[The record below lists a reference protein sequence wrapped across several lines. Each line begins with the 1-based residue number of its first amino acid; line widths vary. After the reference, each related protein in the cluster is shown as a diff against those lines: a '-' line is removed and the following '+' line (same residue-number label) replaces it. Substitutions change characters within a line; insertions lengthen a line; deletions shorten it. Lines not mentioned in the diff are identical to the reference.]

1 MKRNFQYGAPGAQ
14 PPSASPTAY
23 GQPPPPAG
31 PAPPLPASGPS
42 QAAYAN
48 YGYGS
53 VPPPRNAA
61 APLHGA
67 VAANSQQYQWNQ
79 PWQQPQQQPQHPYPQ
94 PQPSP
99 IGAPASGQF
108 AAPRPPPQ
116 SGPYRGPTGPNAG
129 SPPAHQAA
137 AYSPHQSTRPVPYP
151 YQAQSPSQ
159 HQQSPVPSAYGYVP
173 PMSQHQ
179 NVAPMNLQNDAQ
191 NWPGAYVPGSQVG
204 PPNKKPRHQ
213 PPAAPGPQAPSP
225 YGPPG
230 AAPMAPVGGY
240 PAQQPNAWQVP
251 SGASAPHMNPHP
263 VPGPPLLHGRA
274 PPGGGVAAPGRGM
287 NRNGAQNRSNA
298 PQGASGQRTGLPA
311 NPAASVNAASAPNG
325 QTRAWGSKTALASGT
340 GSSIQAGRRV
350 SSASSARSDKNAGT
364 GSAKR
369 QNAAPQKMVPPDA
382 PRGPNNA
389 RNKAAA
395 VSSNVSAASTLKNG
409 SSASVQGSAG
419 TRSASHAT
427 AAAGST
433 AGDVGAADVVSAKDS
448 GVSSKRAHTDFRIL
462 GLEIKQLDWSW
473 IAPEALAKDTVDVP
487 DTTIVPSNLDQ
498 HSEARV
504 AEQKSPIA
512 LASDGST
519 VVTGNDVDEGS
530 VQAEP
535 SVQADEAHVAVDENA
550 ASDERF
556 HAQNEEAKIE
566 NQDVAEENSDDEDEG
581 EDAEGDDDDDEDGQG
596 DAEADDDEDAQS
608 DIDADADADADG
620 DAERDTTMS
629 LADTDAAASEPQ
641 QSMAPTSDP
650 SSKSVKASEKPP
662 TQSTKVSRASRAK
675 TIANLRDSTKLRL
688 CFAAMSNPGPEGAP
702 TGPKTSLAQETQVK
716 VEEPT
721 QNESPADKAK
731 QEPDTSE
738 TVKVEDQ
745 QSASAED
752 GSSEEVG
759 SKSEAK
765 DVPIPEAD
773 EEMHAA
779 GSDVPQAGQR
789 LGALD
794 QNDPAESADLAPA
807 NRDAEVKSEMESTAA
822 STGVQDEATGPHQV
836 STSQTAVDTT
846 TSSTTL
852 NGKHA
857 RANTSPQAKGPP
869 QLSSNRIFLSF
880 AANRKRLAIDAEAV
894 TSVKIHRSEHWIEIR
909 IDAARQADQSALK
922 KGENYLVCRGTLL
935 ERRGKGQENYAAI
948 TRSDIEVAWKASEAA
963 DVDPNS
969 PSQNEASQDEHL
981 ELPPFFRLDESSS
994 EVVLQVHLDPS
1005 APLPEP
1011 AWLRKNDVD
1020 DLLVSLQR
1028 GSTAVARKLD
1038 ASASAATVQ
1047 HVWAG
1052 KIEVMDPDPPPSMST
1067 FLYEWVKESFI
1078 GSQRERRRFVDELL
1092 GEKKRERSAEEPAK
1106 VKVEGDGEADLS
1118 KKPIKTEEAAEQA
1131 KEETEGQRDA
1141 RVARAFVEIVL
1152 RLIKGERISPPST
1165 GTSSSAEASSHFSR
1179 ALSSTSY
1186 TSSTTHPGLFMLGL
1200 LDISLPADVSA
1211 DAASKVRA
1219 KVDEMLME
1227 MPRAT
1232 LIKAV
1237 DLTWKDVVESG
1248 RKGGAATAGAA
1259 AAQSASANVKTV
1271 SRNRGHQHGGRH
1283 QHQRQRQHG
1292 GGGGGGGGRPGKR
1305 KRG

>member
-1 MKRNFQYGAPGAQ
+1 MKRNLQYGAPGAQ
-14 PPSASPTAY
+14 PPAASPTAY

-53 VPPPRNAA
+53 VAPPRTAA
-61 APLHGA
+61 APLNSA

-79 PWQQPQQQPQHPYPQ
+79 PWQQPQPQQPYPQ
-94 PQPSP
+94 PQPNP
-99 IGAPASGQF
+99 IGAPGSGHF

-116 SGPYRGPTGPNAG
+116 SGPYRVPTGSNAG
-129 SPPAHQAA
+129 SPPLHQAA
-137 AYSPHQSTRPVPYP
+137 AYNLHQSTRPAPYP
-151 YQAQSPSQ
+151 YQAQSPSH

-179 NVAPMNLQNDAQ
+179 NSAPMNVQNDAQ
-191 NWPGAYVPGSQVG
+191 NWPGAYVPGSQAG

-240 PAQQPNAWQVP
+240 PAQQPYAWQAP
-251 SGASAPHMNPHP
+251 SVASAPHMNPHP
-263 VPGPPLLHGRA
+263 VPGPPVLHNRA
-274 PPGGGVAAPGRGM
+274 PSGGGMHANASGTGGVGAPGRGM

-298 PQGASGQRTGLPA
+298 SQGASGQRSGLPA

-325 QTRAWGSKTALASGT
+325 QVRAWGSKTAVASGT

-395 VSSNVSAASTLKNG
+395 ASSSDASAASTLSNK
-409 SSASVQGSAG
+409 SSVLVQGSAG
-419 TRSASHAT
+419 SRSAMHDT
-427 AAAGST
+427 A
-433 AGDVGAADVVSAKDS
+433 AGDVAAADVASAKDN
-448 GVSSKRAHTDFRIL
+448 GVGPKRAHTDFRIL

-473 IAPEALAKDTVDVP
+473 FAPEALAKDAVD
-487 DTTIVPSNLDQ
+487 SSLDQ
-498 HSEARV
+498 DSKAGVDGQKCPV
-504 AEQKSPIA
+504 AP
-512 LASDGST
+512 ASDGST
-519 VVTGNDVDEGS
+519 VVTGNDAVDGS
-530 VQAEP
+530 VQAEQ
-535 SVQADEAHVAVDENA
+535 SVQEEEAHDHVDDENA
-550 ASDERF
+550 APDERS
-556 HAQNEEAKIE
+556 HAQDEEANSEIR
-566 NQDVAEENSDDEDEG
+566 DVAEENSDDEDED
-581 EDAEGDDDDDEDGQG
+581 EDAEGDDDDDDGDDGQG
-596 DAEADDDEDAQS
+596 DAEADDDEHAQS
-608 DIDADADADADG
+608 HIDADADAN
-620 DAERDTTMS
+620 AEGDTTMS

-650 SSKSVKASEKPP
+650 SSELVKASEKLP
-662 TQSTKVSRASRAK
+662 TQSSKMSKASRAK
-675 TIANLRDSTKLRL
+675 VISNLRDSTKLRL

-702 TGPKTSLAQETQVK
+702 TGPKASLT
-716 VEEPT
+716 
-721 QNESPADKAK
+721 
-731 QEPDTSE
+731 QEPE
-738 TVKVEDQ
+738 VKVEDATRNEVPVDQAQ
-745 QSASAED
+745 QRPDAPDKVKEEGRQNLPGESGSAED
-752 GSSEEVG
+752 VELKGKAE
-759 SKSEAK
+759 
-765 DVPIPEAD
+765 DVTIPDAD
-773 EEMHAA
+773 EGVHLTSSGE
-779 GSDVPQAGQR
+779 PQAGQQ
-789 LGALD
+789 LKNLD
-794 QNDPAESADLAPA
+794 QNDSAKSVDLAPA
-807 NRDAEVKSEMESTAA
+807 NKDAGVESELDSAVA
-822 STGVQDEATGPHQV
+822 STGVQEEGTGTHNV
-836 STSQTAVDTT
+836 STSQAAVDTT
-846 TSSTTL
+846 ASSTTL

-857 RANTSPQAKGPP
+857 RVNTSPQAKGPP

-880 AANRKRLAIDAEAV
+880 AANRKRLAIDAEAIK
-894 TSVKIHRSEHWIEIR
+894 SVKIHRSEHWIEIR
-909 IDAARQADQSALK
+909 IDVARQADQSARK
-922 KGENYLVCRGTLL
+922 KGEDFFACRGTLL
-935 ERRGKGQENYAAI
+935 ERRGKGQKNYAAL
-948 TRSDIEVAWKASEAA
+948 TRSDIEAAWNAFEAA
-963 DVDPNS
+963 NTDHTRE
-969 PSQNEASQDEHL
+969 NEASQDEHL
-981 ELPPFFRLDESSS
+981 ELPPFFRLDGSSS

-1020 DLLVSLQR
+1020 DLLASLQR
-1028 GSTAVARKLD
+1028 GSTAVAQKFD

-1078 GSQRERRRFVDELL
+1078 GSQRERRKFVDELL
-1092 GEKKRERSAEEPAK
+1092 GRKKRERGAEETAK

-1118 KKPIKTEEAAEQA
+1118 KTPTKTEDAAEQA

-1152 RLIKGERISPPST
+1152 RLIKGERISAPST
-1165 GTSSSAEASSHFSR
+1165 GTSSSTDASSHFSR
-1179 ALSSTSY
+1179 ALSSASY

-1200 LDISLPADVSA
+1200 LDLCLPADVSA
-1211 DAASKVRA
+1211 DAANKVRA

-1232 LIKAV
+1232 LVKAV

-1248 RKGGAATAGAA
+1248 RKGGAATAVAA
-1259 AAQSASANVKTV
+1259 ASQSASANVKTAG
-1271 SRNRGHQHGGRH
+1271 RNRGHQHGGRH

-1292 GGGGGGGGRPGKR
+1292 GGGSGGGGGRPGKR